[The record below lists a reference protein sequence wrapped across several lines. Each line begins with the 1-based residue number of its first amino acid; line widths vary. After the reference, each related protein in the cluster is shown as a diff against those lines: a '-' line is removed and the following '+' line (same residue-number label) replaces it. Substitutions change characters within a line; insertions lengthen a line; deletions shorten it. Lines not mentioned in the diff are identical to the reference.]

1 MKSIQNKIIVG
12 LFIAVFINGCH
23 TFEHQNIFLKNI
35 KVNLNQQILEKEE
48 SDKINVENKNE
59 KNTSAKKV
67 DKAPINKP
75 EKSEKV
81 QKLSLQKKVKIL
93 KSEKFSLNII
103 KNWNEERLI
112 KGLGKSHFLKQEG
125 KLKNYQYHLK
135 ECFLDVFLI
144 KKDSGYFVNYVETRP
159 TKLNGK
165 INTNSC
171 LNEIKRLMN

>member
-35 KVNLNQQILEKEE
+35 KVNLNQQILKEE
-48 SDKINVENKNE
+48 GDKITVENKIE
-59 KNTSAKKV
+59 KKISAKKV
-67 DKAPINKP
+67 DMAPINKP
-75 EKSEKV
+75 EKPEKV

-93 KSEKFSLNII
+93 KPEKFSLNII
-103 KNWNEERLI
+103 KNWNEERII
-112 KGLGKSHFLKQEG
+112 KELGKSHFLKQEG

-144 KKDSGYFVNYVETRP
+144 KKDSGYFVNYIETRP
-159 TKLNGK
+159 TKLDGK
-165 INTNSC
+165 INANSC
-171 LNEIKRLMN
+171 LNEIKRMMN

>member
-1 MKSIQNKIIVG
+1 MKSIQNKIIVS

-35 KVNLNQQILEKEE
+35 KVNLNQKILEKEE
-48 SDKINVENKNE
+48 GDKIAVENKIE
-59 KNTSAKKV
+59 KNTSDKKV
-67 DKAPINKP
+67 DMAPINKP
-75 EKSEKV
+75 EKPEKV
-81 QKLSLQKKVKIL
+81 QKLSLQKKVEIL
-93 KSEKFSLNII
+93 KTEKFSLNMI
-103 KNWNEERLI
+103 KNWNEERLL
-112 KGLGKSHFLKQEG
+112 KEFGKSQFLKQEG

-144 KKDSGYFVNYVETRP
+144 KKDSGYFVNYIETRP

-171 LNEIKRLMN
+171 LNEIKKMMN

>member
-12 LFIAVFINGCH
+12 LFIGVFINGCH

-35 KVNLNQQILEKEE
+35 KVNLNHQILEKEE
-48 SDKINVENKNE
+48 GDKITIENKIE
-59 KNTSAKKV
+59 KNTFAKKV
-67 DKAPINKP
+67 DMAPINKP
-75 EKSEKV
+75 ERPEKV
-81 QKLSLQKKVKIL
+81 QKLSLQKSVRIL
-93 KSEKFSLNII
+93 KPEKFSLNTI

-112 KGLGKSHFLKQEG
+112 RELGKSHFLKEEG

-144 KKDSGYFVNYVETRP
+144 KKDSGYFVNYIETRP

-165 INTNSC
+165 IDTNSC
-171 LNEIKRLMN
+171 LNEIKRMMN

>member
-48 SDKINVENKNE
+48 GDKITVENNIE
-59 KNTSAKKV
+59 KNTFSKKI
-67 DKAPINKP
+67 DMAPIEKP
-75 EKSEKV
+75 EKPDKV
-81 QKLSLQKKVKIL
+81 QKLSLPKKVKIL
-93 KSEKFSLNII
+93 KPEKFSLNII
-103 KNWNEERLI
+103 KNWKEERLI
-112 KGLGKSHFLKQEG
+112 KELGKSHFLKQEG

-144 KKDSGYFVNYVETRP
+144 KKDSGYFVNYIEIRP

-171 LNEIKRLMN
+171 LNEIKRMMN

>member
-12 LFIAVFINGCH
+12 LSIAVFINGCH
-23 TFEHQNIFLKNI
+23 TFEHENIFLKNI

-48 SDKINVENKNE
+48 GDKITVENNIE
-59 KNTSAKKV
+59 KNTFSKKI
-67 DKAPINKP
+67 DMAPIEKP
-75 EKSEKV
+75 EKPKKV
-81 QKLSLQKKVKIL
+81 QKLSLPKKVKIL
-93 KSEKFSLNII
+93 KPEKFSLNII
-103 KNWNEERLI
+103 KNWKEERVI
-112 KGLGKSHFLKQEG
+112 KELGKSHFLKQEG

-144 KKDSGYFVNYVETRP
+144 KKDSGYFVNYIEIRP

-171 LNEIKRLMN
+171 LNEIKRMMN